1 MIFRRN
7 FDQLSLKE
15 GILVGVGRSC
25 TLIRL
30 GLPHKVPQQQALLPE
45 PGAPL
50 RLLFFIASQK
60 ESFY

>member
-1 MIFRRN
+1 MNFRRN

-15 GILVGVGRSC
+15 GILVGVGRSS

-30 GLPHKVPQQQALLPE
+30 GLPHKVPQRQALLPE

-50 RLLFFIASQK
+50 R
-60 ESFY
+60 

>member
-1 MIFRRN
+1 MIFRRH

-15 GILVGVGRSC
+15 GILVGVGRSS

-30 GLPHKVPQQQALLPE
+30 GLPHLVPQRQASLPE

-50 RLLFFIASQK
+50 RLLFFIASLK
-60 ESFY
+60 